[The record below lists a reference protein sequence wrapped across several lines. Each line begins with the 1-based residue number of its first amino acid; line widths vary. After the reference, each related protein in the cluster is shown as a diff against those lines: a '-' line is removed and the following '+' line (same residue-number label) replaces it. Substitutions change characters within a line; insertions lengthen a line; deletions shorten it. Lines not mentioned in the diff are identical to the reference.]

1 MGAIMSRKI
10 KFNVLDFC
18 IVLFAILT
26 ILSTFFWKDIRSKL
40 TFDEKNAEYSF
51 IVTGLTKEA
60 AEGVSVGNNLYF
72 SEDGTFAGKI
82 ESVSTEREIRSVSLV
97 DGEKAEY
104 ESDFYILRCKVDIK
118 GKEKENGF
126 YIDDRYFT
134 VPGKK
139 FSLETDSVKLFVEIT
154 SINY

>member
-1 MGAIMSRKI
+1 MSKKI
-10 KFNVLDFC
+10 KFNILDFC
-18 IVLFAILT
+18 IVLFAILI
-26 ILSTFFWKDIRSKL
+26 ILSMFFWKDIRSKF
-40 TFDEKNAEYSF
+40 TFNEKNAEYTF

-60 AEGVSVGNNLYF
+60 AEAVLSGNNLYF

-82 ESVSTEREIRSVSLV
+82 ESVSSEREIRSVSLI
-97 DGEKAEY
+97 DGDKVEY
-104 ESDFYILRCKVDIK
+104 ESDFYTLRCKVDIK

-139 FSLETDSVKLFVEIT
+139 FSLETDSVKLYVEIT